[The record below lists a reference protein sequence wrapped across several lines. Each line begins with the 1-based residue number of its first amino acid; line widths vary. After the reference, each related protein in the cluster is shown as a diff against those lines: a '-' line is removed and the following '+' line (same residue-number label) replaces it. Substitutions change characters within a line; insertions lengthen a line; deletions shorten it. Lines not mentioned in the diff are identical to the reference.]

1 VKRSFKKDKKDYL
14 SRLAAEA
21 EQAAYANMKEMYDIC
36 SLILQSCSPYT
47 YVLILVINNWVIDL
61 DLETIVNEL

>member
-14 SRLAAEA
+14 RRLAAEA
-21 EQAAYANMKEMYDIC
+21 EQAAYANMKEMYDIYNIMG

-47 YVLILVINNWVIDL
+47 YVLILL
-61 DLETIVNEL
+61 FTIH